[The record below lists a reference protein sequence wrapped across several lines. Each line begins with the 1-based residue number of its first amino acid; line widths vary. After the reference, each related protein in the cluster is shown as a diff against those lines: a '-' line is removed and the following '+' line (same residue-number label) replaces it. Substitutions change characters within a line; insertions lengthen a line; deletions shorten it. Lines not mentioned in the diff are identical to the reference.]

1 MLFMSLIK
9 FKRFIDEPDCCL
21 FVHCLKKGYLY
32 IYVKNQIKLLK
43 IIKCSNDKSVVYN
56 WTNNMNEICDIVL
69 LDSWQ
74 NI

>member
-1 MLFMSLIK
+1 MFE
-9 FKRFIDEPDCCL
+9 KRLTLTI
-21 FVHCLKKGYLY
+21 Y

-43 IIKCSNDKSVVYN
+43 IIKCSKDKSVVYN

>member
-1 MLFMSLIK
+1 MFEKRLSLT
-9 FKRFIDEPDCCL
+9 
-21 FVHCLKKGYLY
+21 
-32 IYVKNQIKLLK
+32 IYVKKQIKLLK

-56 WTNNMNEICDIVL
+56 WTNNMNEICDVVL

>member
-1 MLFMSLIK
+1 MTNQIVVFS
-9 FKRFIDEPDCCL
+9 FN
-21 FVHCLKKGYLY
+21 VWKKVISNY
-32 IYVKNQIKLLK
+32 IYVKNQMKLLK

>member
-1 MLFMSLIK
+1 MTNQIVVFS
-9 FKRFIDEPDCCL
+9 FN
-21 FVHCLKKGYLY
+21 VWKKVISNY
-32 IYVKNQIKLLK
+32 IYVKNQMKLLK

-56 WTNNMNEICDIVL
+56 WTNNMNEICDVVL